1 MHTHRNVIELPLRSP
16 HFEYVEC
23 GSKTVDA
30 RIRFDKYRGLQ
41 SGDVLKFVKRNS
53 QKFILKKLTSMEKY
67 DNFAHLLRTEGVRSC
82 LPGLQDGDVKAG
94 VELYHKFKARGESYA
109 DLAIKHKVLALRL
122 GDVDRTPP
130 HRPAPRTDI
139 TDLGK
144 VLIPPSTRSRFLTMT
159 LYVERPTQV
168 SPPPAVIT
176 TLTTPDALI
185 WKAADL
191 VQSKRCRYKQTF
203 FKYRINLDPT
213 GQYLGEAGDDY
224 RRLRTAVQTF
234 RRRTTKERMI
244 FNETEEQVGL
254 RTQISYFPI

>member
-1 MHTHRNVIELPLRSP
+1 
-16 HFEYVEC
+16 
-23 GSKTVDA
+23 
-30 RIRFDKYRGLQ
+30 
-41 SGDVLKFVKRNS
+41 
-53 QKFILKKLTSMEKY
+53 MEKY
-67 DNFAHLLRTEGVRSC
+67 DNFGHLLRTEGVRSC

-109 DLAIKHKVLALRL
+109 DLSIKHKVLALRL
-122 GDVDRTPP
+122 GDVDRTPA
-130 HRPAPRTDI
+130 HRPATRTDI

-144 VLIPPSTRSRFLTMT
+144 VLIPPSTRSQFLTMT

-176 TLTTPDALI
+176 TLTTPDTLI

-191 VQSKRCRYKQTF
+191 VQSKACRYKQAF

-254 RTQISYFPI
+254 RTQIS